1 MEPDEL
7 EDYFSDKFSSIS
19 VKTSGTLADIAA
31 AVVSE
36 PFFGLKEGDTVALK
50 SPKEPCKS
58 SIERFIRE
66 AKILEMLMRQRV
78 PEIITYYGC
87 LATPDGVPV
96 LVEELADHNL
106 TLLRRRKYKE
116 DFPEALMDS
125 VIERVAVGLSA
136 VHSLGEGHGYLHR
149 DIKPSNIYLFH
160 GGLAKLG
167 DFGSAGLNIQG
178 RMGDP
183 ELGKG
188 TSSGGAHGTPN
199 YSAPETLG
207 YRKIYSVSSEIYSL
221 GCVGFYLI
229 AGKTPFDDLGL
240 ENNFAEL
247 KNAKLGGWGYD
258 GYIDRAIEQL
268 VKRKKVSD
276 HKIKAV
282 RKALDSY
289 PENRQKSVS
298 EFLLEYQFES
308 EEAIL
313 RKGFEN
319 IQDLLTKTFD
329 TNSDATPIEIVDAF
343 LCEYEKILT
352 HKQKYNL
359 RSDIPENVRGLL
371 EQRADKDYDNLRKY
385 LDTEN
390 GWAITDLPSKEKVA
404 ERKKYVEDLFALIF
418 CWGNSIRDKFV
429 SDKTISRIRQGTM
442 NKEFF
447 EKWYQSHFEKI
458 D

>member
-19 VKTSGTLADIAA
+19 VKTSGTMADIAT
-31 AVVSE
+31 AVVSK
-36 PFFGLKEGDTVALK
+36 PIFGLKEGETVALK

-58 SIERFIRE
+58 SIARLIRE
-66 AKILEMLMRQRV
+66 SEILEMLMRLRV

-96 LVEELADHNL
+96 LVEEMADHNL

-125 VIERVAVGLSA
+125 IIERVAKGLSS
-136 VHSLGEGHGYLHR
+136 VHGLNEGQGYLHR

-178 RMGDP
+178 RMRDP

-207 YRKIYSVSSEIYSL
+207 YRRIYSVSSEIYSL

-240 ENNFAEL
+240 ENNFTEL

-258 GYIDRAIEQL
+258 SYIDRAIEQL
-268 VKRKKVSD
+268 VKSKKVSG

-282 RKALDSY
+282 RKALDPY

-308 EEAIL
+308 EETIL
-313 RKGFEN
+313 SKGFES

-359 RSDIPENVRGLL
+359 RSDIPENVRDLL

-385 LDTEN
+385 LDKEN

-404 ERKKYVEDLFALIF
+404 ERRRYVEDLFALIF
-418 CWGNSIRDKFV
+418 CWGNSVRGNFV
-429 SDKTISRIRQGTM
+429 SDKTVPRIRQGTM

-447 EKWYQSHFEKI
+447 ERWYCAHFEKV

>member
-31 AVVSE
+31 AVVSK

-66 AKILEMLMRQRV
+66 AEILEMLMKQKV

-87 LATPDGVPV
+87 LTTPEGVPV
-96 LVEELADHNL
+96 LVEEMADHNL

-125 VIERVAVGLSA
+125 IMERIAKGLS
-136 VHSLGEGHGYLHR
+136 SLHGLNEGQGYLHR
-149 DIKPSNIYLFH
+149 DIKPSNIYLFY

-178 RMGDP
+178 RLGEAD
-183 ELGKG
+183 LGKG

-240 ENNFAEL
+240 ENNYAEL
-247 KNAKLGGWGYD
+247 KNAKLGGRGHE
-258 GYIDRAIEQL
+258 GYIDSTIELL
-268 VKRKKVSD
+268 VRRKKVSD

-282 RKALDSY
+282 RKALD
-289 PENRQKSVS
+289 PNPLNRQKSVD
-298 EFLLEYQFES
+298 EFLLEYQFGAEN
-308 EEAIL
+308 AIL
-313 RKGFEN
+313 RRGLGK
-319 IQDLLTKTFD
+319 IQNLLDKTFD

-343 LCEYEKILT
+343 LYEYERMQK
-352 HKQKYNL
+352 HKQKFNL
-359 RSDIPENVRGLL
+359 RTDIPENVRDLL

-385 LDTEN
+385 LDTEK
-390 GWAITDLPSKEKVA
+390 GWAKTDLPSKEKVA
-404 ERKKYVEDLFALIF
+404 ERKRYVEDLFVLIF
-418 CWGNSIRDKFV
+418 CWGNSIRDKFI
-429 SDKTISRIRQGTM
+429 SDKSVSRVRPGTM
-442 NKEFF
+442 SKEFF
-447 EKWYQSHFEKI
+447 ERWYKAYFK
-458 D
+458 

>member
-1 MEPDEL
+1 M
-7 EDYFSDKFSSIS
+7 
-19 VKTSGTLADIAA
+19 
-31 AVVSE
+31 
-36 PFFGLKEGDTVALK
+36 
-50 SPKEPCKS
+50 
-58 SIERFIRE
+58 
-66 AKILEMLMRQRV
+66 
-78 PEIITYYGC
+78 
-87 LATPDGVPV
+87 
-96 LVEELADHNL
+96 
-106 TLLRRRKYKE
+106 
-116 DFPEALMDS
+116 
-125 VIERVAVGLSA
+125 
-136 VHSLGEGHGYLHR
+136 
-149 DIKPSNIYLFH
+149 FH

-207 YRKIYSVSSEIYSL
+207 NRKIYSVSSDIYSL

-247 KNAKLGGWGYD
+247 KNAKLGEWGYD

-282 RKALDSY
+282 RKAMDPS
-289 PENRQKSVS
+289 PANRQKLVS
-298 EFLLEYQFES
+298 EFLLEYQFEA
-308 EEAIL
+308 EETIL
-313 RKGFEN
+313 RKGFER

-352 HKQKYNL
+352 HIQKYNL
-359 RSDIPENVRGLL
+359 RSDIPENARDLL
-371 EQRADKDYDNLRKY
+371 GQRADKDYENLRKY
-385 LDTEN
+385 LR
-390 GWAITDLPSKEKVA
+390 I
-404 ERKKYVEDLFALIF
+404 EDGRA
-418 CWGNSIRDKFV
+418 K
-429 SDKTISRIRQGTM
+429 
-442 NKEFF
+442 
-447 EKWYQSHFEKI
+447 
-458 D
+458 

>member
-7 EDYFSDKFSSIS
+7 EDCFSEKFSSIS
-19 VKTSGTLADIAA
+19 VKTSGTLADIAQ
-31 AVVSE
+31 AVVTR
-36 PFFGLKEGDTVALK
+36 PIFGLKEGDTIALK

-58 SIERFIRE
+58 SIERFVRE

-136 VHSLGEGHGYLHR
+136 VHGLNEGQGYLHR

-160 GGLAKLG
+160 DGLAKLG

-178 RMGDP
+178 RMGDAD
-183 ELGKG
+183 LGKG

-207 YRKIYSVSSEIYSL
+207 NRKLYSISSDIYSL

-240 ENNFAEL
+240 ENNFVEL
-247 KNAKLGGWGYD
+247 KSAKLEEWGYE
-258 GYIDRAIEQL
+258 G
-268 VKRKKVSD
+268 KC
-276 HKIKAV
+276 
-282 RKALDSY
+282 
-289 PENRQKSVS
+289 N
-298 EFLLEYQFES
+298 LLQNTRE
-308 EEAIL
+308 
-313 RKGFEN
+313 
-319 IQDLLTKTFD
+319 
-329 TNSDATPIEIVDAF
+329 
-343 LCEYEKILT
+343 
-352 HKQKYNL
+352 
-359 RSDIPENVRGLL
+359 
-371 EQRADKDYDNLRKY
+371 
-385 LDTEN
+385 
-390 GWAITDLPSKEKVA
+390 
-404 ERKKYVEDLFALIF
+404 
-418 CWGNSIRDKFV
+418 
-429 SDKTISRIRQGTM
+429 
-442 NKEFF
+442 
-447 EKWYQSHFEKI
+447 
-458 D
+458 

>member
-7 EDYFSDKFSSIS
+7 EDYFSEKFSSIS
-19 VKTSGTLADIAA
+19 VKTSGTLADIAQ
-31 AVVSE
+31 AVVNR
-36 PFFGLKEGDTVALK
+36 PIFGLKEGDTVALK

-58 SIERFIRE
+58 SIERFVRE
-66 AKILEMLMRQRV
+66 AKILEILMRQRV

-106 TLLRRRKYKE
+106 TLLRRRKYKD

-136 VHSLGEGHGYLHR
+136 VHSLGEGHRYLHR

-167 DFGSAGLNIQG
+167 DFGSAGLNIHG

-207 YRKIYSVSSEIYSL
+207 NRKIYSVSSDIYSL

-247 KNAKLGGWGYD
+247 KNAKLGEWGYD

-268 VKRKKVSD
+268 VKRKKISD

-282 RKALDSY
+282 RKAMDPS
-289 PENRQKSVS
+289 PANRQKSVS
-298 EFLLEYQFES
+298 EFLLEYQFEA
-308 EEAIL
+308 EETIL
-313 RKGFEN
+313 KKGFER

-329 TNSDATPIEIVDAF
+329 TNSGATPIEIVDAF

-352 HKQKYNL
+352 HIQKYNL
-359 RSDIPENVRGLL
+359 ISGIPENARDLL
-371 EQRADKDYDNLRKY
+371 GQRADKDYENLRKY
-385 LDTEN
+385 LRIEN
-390 GWAITDLPSKEKVA
+390 GQAKIDLPSRERTA
-404 ERKKYVEDLFALIF
+404 ERKKYVQDLFTLLF
-418 CWGNSIRDKFV
+418 CWGNSVRDKFIT
-429 SDKTISRIRQGTM
+429 DKTISRIKPSAM
-442 NKEFF
+442 NKDFF
-447 EKWYQSHFEKI
+447 ERWYQVYFK
-458 D
+458 

>member
-31 AVVSE
+31 AVVSK

-58 SIERFIRE
+58 SIERFVRE
-66 AKILEMLMRQRV
+66 SEILEMLMQQEV
-78 PEIITYYGC
+78 SEIITYYGC
-87 LATPDGVPV
+87 LTTPEGIPV
-96 LVEELADHNL
+96 LVEEMADHNL

-125 VIERVAVGLSA
+125 IIERVAKGLSS
-136 VHSLGEGHGYLHR
+136 VHGLNEGQGYLHR
-149 DIKPSNIYLFH
+149 DIKPSNIYLFY

-178 RMGDP
+178 RIREAD
-183 ELGKG
+183 LGKG

-207 YRKIYSVSSEIYSL
+207 YKKMYSVSSDIYSL

-247 KNAKLGGWGYD
+247 KNAKLGGLGHE
-258 GYIDRAIEQL
+258 GYIDSAIELL
-268 VKRKKVSD
+268 VRRKKVSD

-282 RKALDSY
+282 RKALD
-289 PENRQKSVS
+289 PNPANRQKSVD
-298 EFLLEYQFES
+298 EFLLEYQFGVEN
-308 EEAIL
+308 AIL
-313 RKGFEN
+313 RRGFEK
-319 IQDLLTKTFD
+319 IQHLLGKTFD
-329 TNSDATPIEIVDAF
+329 TDSNATPIEIVDAF
-343 LCEYEKILT
+343 LYEYERMQM
-352 HKQKYNL
+352 HKQKYDH
-359 RSDIPENVRGLL
+359 SSGIPEDVRNLL

-385 LDTEN
+385 LDAEN
-390 GWAITDLPSKEKVA
+390 GWAKTDLPSKEKIA

-418 CWGNSIRDKFV
+418 CWGNSVRDKFI
-429 SDKTISRIRQGTM
+429 SDKTISRVRQGKM

-447 EKWYQSHFEKI
+447 ESWYQAYFK
-458 D
+458 